1 MVNASERK
9 KDPCWEMGKE
19 LEIEKEHEIVME
31 PEMEQTTAR
40 EPAMDEQNVLSLD
53 SELGGNWV

>member
-9 KDPCWEMGKE
+9 KDPCWEMAKE

-31 PEMEQTTAR
+31 PEMEPEMKSRSGRVKAQT
-40 EPAMDEQNVLSLD
+40 
-53 SELGGNWV
+53 W